1 LFLHVMADITN
12 PADGK
17 FVVIENGQRV
27 TAPLEKEQAEA
38 EAAKRNRIAES
49 SGQPVPENRRAQV
62 KQNLCG

>member
-1 LFLHVMADITN
+1 MADITN

-38 EAAKRNRIAES
+38 EAAKRNRVAES